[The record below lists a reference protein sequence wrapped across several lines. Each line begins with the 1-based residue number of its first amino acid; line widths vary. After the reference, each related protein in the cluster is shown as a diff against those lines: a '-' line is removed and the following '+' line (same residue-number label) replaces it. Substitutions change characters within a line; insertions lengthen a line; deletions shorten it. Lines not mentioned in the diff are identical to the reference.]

1 MTFSKNN
8 WASGLLVALLIM
20 TVAWTARGE
29 EKKNPESPVA
39 IVNGTPIERQ
49 AYDREMNLYKQ
60 RMARSGR
67 QLSDSDSQS
76 VEKALLDEMISREL
90 LYQESL
96 KKGIKIEPKAVDEQY
111 ATIRQRYPDD
121 AKFKEILDRM
131 NLNEATLKTQIAHQT
146 AVQQLIESQIAPKIA
161 VKDDETKAFYDK
173 NPNFFK
179 MPEQVK
185 ASHILIKLDPKTADA
200 AQKASAKKTL
210 QDIKAR
216 LAKGEDFA
224 ALAKEFSQDSSS
236 TNNGD
241 LGYFRRGQMVKP
253 FEDAA
258 FSLKPNEVSDIV
270 ETQFGYHL
278 IKVYDKKPESVIA
291 YDDVKD
297 RIAEQIR
304 QDKLKQEV
312 MEYIQELRKSAKI
325 ETKL

>member
-1 MTFSKNN
+1 MTFAKNK
-8 WASGLLVALLIM
+8 WACGLLVMVFSMVL
-20 TVAWTARGE
+20 VWTAQGE
-29 EKKNPESPVA
+29 EKKSPESPVA
-39 IVNGTPIERQ
+39 IINGTTIERQ
-49 AYDREMNLYKQ
+49 SFDREMNLYKQ

-67 QLSDSDSQS
+67 QLNESDSQGA
-76 VEKALLDEMISREL
+76 EKALLDELVNREL

-96 KKGIKIEPKAVDEQY
+96 KKGIKIESKAVDDQY
-111 ATIRQRYPDD
+111 AAIRQRYPDD

-131 NLNEATLKTQIAHQT
+131 NLDEATLKLQIAHQA
-146 AVQQLIESQIAPKIA
+146 AVQQLIDSQIGPKVS
-161 VKDDETKAFYDK
+161 VKDEEAKAFYDA

-185 ASHILIKLDPKTADA
+185 ASHILIKFDPQTADDA
-200 AQKASAKKTL
+200 KKASAKKTL
-210 QDIKAR
+210 QEVKAR

-224 ALAKEFSQDSSS
+224 VLAKEISQDASSA
-236 TNNGD
+236 NNGD

-258 FSLKPNEVSDIV
+258 FGMQLNAVSEIV

-291 YDDVKD
+291 FADVKD
-297 RIAEQIR
+297 RIAEQLR
-304 QDKLKQEV
+304 DNKLKQEV

-325 ETKL
+325 QTML

>member
-1 MTFSKNN
+1 
-8 WASGLLVALLIM
+8 
-20 TVAWTARGE
+20 
-29 EKKNPESPVA
+29 
-39 IVNGTPIERQ
+39 
-49 AYDREMNLYKQ
+49 
-60 RMARSGR
+60 
-67 QLSDSDSQS
+67 
-76 VEKALLDEMISREL
+76 
-90 LYQESL
+90 
-96 KKGIKIEPKAVDEQY
+96 
-111 ATIRQRYPDD
+111 
-121 AKFKEILDRM
+121 
-131 NLNEATLKTQIAHQT
+131 
-146 AVQQLIESQIAPKIA
+146 
-161 VKDDETKAFYDK
+161 
-173 NPNFFK
+173 
-179 MPEQVK
+179 
-185 ASHILIKLDPKTADA
+185 LDPKTADA

-236 TNNGD
+236 ANNGD

>member
-1 MTFSKNN
+1 MTFAKNK
-8 WASGLLVALLIM
+8 WACGLLVVVFSMVL
-20 TVAWTARGE
+20 VWTAQGE
-29 EKKNPESPVA
+29 EKKSPESPVA
-39 IVNGTPIERQ
+39 IINGTTIERQ
-49 AYDREMNLYKQ
+49 SFDREMNLYKQ

-67 QLSDSDSQS
+67 QLNESDSQGA
-76 VEKALLDEMISREL
+76 EKALLDELVNREL

-96 KKGIKIEPKAVDEQY
+96 KKGIKIESKAVDDQY
-111 ATIRQRYPDD
+111 AAIRQRYPDD

-131 NLNEATLKTQIAHQT
+131 NLDEATLKLQIAHQA
-146 AVQQLIESQIAPKIA
+146 AVQQLIDSQIGPKVS
-161 VKDDETKAFYDK
+161 VKDEEAKAFYDA

-185 ASHILIKLDPKTADA
+185 ASHILIKFDPQTADDA
-200 AQKASAKKTL
+200 KKASAKKTL
-210 QDIKAR
+210 QEVKAR

-224 ALAKEFSQDSSS
+224 VLAKEISQDASSA
-236 TNNGD
+236 NNGD

-258 FSLKPNEVSDIV
+258 FGMQLNSVSEIV

-291 YDDVKD
+291 FADVKD
-297 RIAEQIR
+297 RIAEQLR
-304 QDKLKQEV
+304 DNKLKQEV

-325 ETKL
+325 QTML